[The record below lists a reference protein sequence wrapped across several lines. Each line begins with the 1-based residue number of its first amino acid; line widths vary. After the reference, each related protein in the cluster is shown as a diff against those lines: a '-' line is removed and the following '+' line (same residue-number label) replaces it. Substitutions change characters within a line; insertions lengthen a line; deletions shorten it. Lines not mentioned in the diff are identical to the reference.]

1 MSRRAIASGDELQFL
16 VFRLGDRECALD
28 ISQAERI
35 LRYEAPAALA
45 GGPAFVEGV
54 IPFAGQQV
62 PLMDLRR
69 RIGIEP
75 GFGEETRVVVLALE
89 GCPLAIV
96 VDQVT
101 EVARIDTRTI
111 LKSGEPV
118 PGLPPEC
125 LGGTI
130 PRRGRNIVIL
140 NAARFLSNAERLALS
155 EART

>member
-1 MSRRAIASGDELQFL
+1 MSRQVIASGDELQFL

-35 LRYEAPAALA
+35 LRYDAPATLPD
-45 GGPAFVEGV
+45 GPEFLDGV
-54 IPFAGQQV
+54 IPFASRRV
-62 PLMDLRR
+62 PLVDLRR
-69 RIGIEP
+69 RSGIEP
-75 GFGEETRVVVLALE
+75 GFGEETRIVVLALE
-89 GCPLAIV
+89 GIPLAIV

-111 LKSGEPV
+111 LRSGEPV

-140 NAARFLSNAERLALS
+140 NAARLLSSAERLALS

>member
-1 MSRRAIASGDELQFL
+1 MSRQVIASGDELQFL

-35 LRYEAPAALA
+35 LRYDAPATLPD
-45 GGPAFVEGV
+45 GPEFLDGV
-54 IPFAGQQV
+54 IPFAGRRV
-62 PLMDLRR
+62 PLVDLRR
-69 RIGIEP
+69 RSGIEP
-75 GFGEETRVVVLALE
+75 GFGEETRIVVLALE
-89 GCPLAIV
+89 GIPLAIV

-111 LKSGEPV
+111 LRSGEPV

-140 NAARFLSNAERLALS
+140 NAARLLSSAERLALS